1 MKTFL
6 ALPFFLLALLIS
18 LLSEGRAAVD
28 RATIAA
34 DARWVAY
41 LDLDTLRTTTLG
53 KELVETFENQAFR
66 GSNGA
71 VQLDPRKVFETIG
84 SITAYGSN
92 LSTDPT
98 AIDGTLIARGT
109 PELRKIAEA
118 LLLQATLTTPQNCVE
133 VKDLPFPA
141 YAVIDIMVNGTK
153 QELFFAFPP
162 QPVVIASKSK
172 AQILKAVD
180 VLRGVAPSLANTATS
195 PIAGQFGQAGNA
207 YLFAASI
214 IPPGNF
220 FATNGPQ
227 ARILQLTNSVSLAVG
242 ETAADL
248 FAHVELKASSTD
260 AAEKLE
266 KILQGLVALVGLTE
280 TNDRQ
285 LADFVNAA
293 TLARNNDAVSMHL
306 VYPSARLVQM
316 IQNAQRPAGN
326 SRPVQNFQP
335 QLTIGTALAEWASEN
350 NPNSPIPVLM
360 TRTIDNVALTNG
372 MVITLGSFANGRPN
386 TGFVRLEISQGGTA
400 PLVFRREFMKNST
413 VRGGTLQQVQFP
425 GADGVY
431 SLSVAYMDDASG
443 KMKYAVSVKDP
454 GQTQTSP
461 RAR

>member
-6 ALPFFLLALLIS
+6 ALPLFLLALLIS

-53 KELVETFENQAFR
+53 KELVETFETQAFR
-66 GSNGA
+66 GPNGT

-92 LSTDPT
+92 LSTDPA

-141 YAVIDIMVNGTK
+141 YAVIDIRVNGTK

-180 VLRGVAPSLANTATS
+180 VLRGAAPSLANTATS

-214 IPPGNF
+214 IPPGNVVSG
-220 FATNGPQ
+220 NGPE
-227 ARILQLTNSVSLAVG
+227 ARILQLTSAVSLAVG

-260 AAEKLE
+260 AADKLE
-266 KILQGLVALVGLTE
+266 KILQGLVAMVGLTE

-285 LADFVNAA
+285 LADFINAA

-335 QLTIGTALAEWASEN
+335 PLTVGTALAQWASEN

-360 TRTIDNVALTNG
+360 TRTIDNVTLTNG

-386 TGFVRLEISQGGTA
+386 TGFVRLEISQGGAA

-413 VRGGTLQQVQFP
+413 VRGATLQQVQFP

-431 SLSVAYMDDASG
+431 TLSVAYMDDQSG
-443 KMKYAVSVKDP
+443 KAKYAASVKDP
-454 GQTQTSP
+454 GQPQTAP
-461 RAR
+461 MAR